1 MHDLPRVSIETVHSA
16 AASTDDDPEFIN
28 STLEKMKT
36 ENPVLFQCLRVML
49 DSDKHDEF
57 KTGYLTGS
65 INFYL
70 LLRSQAQS
78 DILEKIWG

>member
-36 ENPVLFQCLRVML
+36 ENP
-49 DSDKHDEF
+49 
-57 KTGYLTGS
+57 
-65 INFYL
+65 L
-70 LLRSQAQS
+70 LSLSFGPMYTFLS
-78 DILEKIWG
+78 THL